1 MLIHEHTTN
10 NGASQQIS
18 ITINTDKNIRMNRWK
33 KMQAI
38 DLEFRLKTALS
49 IRNRRIIQITSLV
62 INKKEEPLPL
72 EMNKFRKWWLL
83 QGRETNKFWKC
94 GYSEVEETTIT
105 KNVTTPRP
113 SKQQAQKMLTTRRS
127 SERQSQKMWLLGARV
142 NNNHKKYRLLG
153 GRVSNNHK
161 KCDYSEVE
169 WDANNPLPKLI
180 LRRGFYFSLFKKNPI
195 FTVSKTLYV

>member
-113 SKQQAQKMLTTRRS
+113 TKQQAQKMLTTPRS
-127 SERQSQKMWLLGARV
+127 SKQQSQKMLTTPRWRKQQSQKMWLLRGRV
-142 NNNHKKYRLLG
+142 SNKHRKCWLLG
-153 GRVSNNHK
+153 GRASDNHR
-161 KCDYSEVE
+161 KCDYSELE
-169 WDANNPLPKLI
+169 
-180 LRRGFYFSLFKKNPI
+180 
-195 FTVSKTLYV
+195 